1 VPAAEH
7 ALPPAALRVAPDG
20 KPRMR
25 RQGRCCAR
33 ARPRAGP
40 AAQAPALGR
49 EALRERVAAVA
60 GAALERLLER
70 GRRGGL
76 APLWTA
82 LLGEAGA
89 RLDCHDAAASAGGAP
104 PGALSRCA
112 WAARVHALH
121 ACAAGAHSG
130 HRRARL
136 SCCRPWHA
144 CLQWVSGAAWPIACL
159 LTPRACNAGHRRQA
173 GGAGRLNT
181 CMCATVWLGCPVS
194 GERAGRPREGGAHRR
209 CALPAHCW
217 LAWASQGE
225 APPRRRAGDAADVAA
240 SAARAVGLLAQAA
253 EFHRGSRVEDYGP
266 LVAAA
271 TRVCAR
277 LAPARAPPDAA
288 AAPAAGAGADAAAPG
303 AAPGESEDRRMG
315 SPPEPLMPGAAAAPA
330 AAHALEAPPAL
341 SEEVRPPRP
350 SLAGAAARLI
360 AAVVAGHGKA
370 AGASAGMGALAGA
383 AAGWAPAL
391 AAAPLRD
398 ALALARSLIRPPGGG
413 PAAAALFMT
422 ELPGVAARA
431 LLGEGP
437 GSGSGPGEGSAP
449 GAPSRAAASAAGG
462 EGVEGG
468 EAPGGPAA
476 GDGSL
481 RDEALGLLVEACA
494 VLRPGVRP

>member
-1 VPAAEH
+1 
-7 ALPPAALRVAPDG
+7 
-20 KPRMR
+20 
-25 RQGRCCAR
+25 
-33 ARPRAGP
+33 
-40 AAQAPALGR
+40 
-49 EALRERVAAVA
+49 
-60 GAALERLLER
+60 
-70 GRRGGL
+70 
-76 APLWTA
+76 
-82 LLGEAGA
+82 
-89 RLDCHDAAASAGGAP
+89 
-104 PGALSRCA
+104 
-112 WAARVHALH
+112 
-121 ACAAGAHSG
+121 
-130 HRRARL
+130 
-136 SCCRPWHA
+136 
-144 CLQWVSGAAWPIACL
+144 
-159 LTPRACNAGHRRQA
+159 
-173 GGAGRLNT
+173 
-181 CMCATVWLGCPVS
+181 
-194 GERAGRPREGGAHRR
+194 
-209 CALPAHCW
+209 
-217 LAWASQGE
+217 
-225 APPRRRAGDAADVAA
+225 
-240 SAARAVGLLAQAA
+240 
-253 EFHRGSRVEDYGP
+253 
-266 LVAAA
+266 
-271 TRVCAR
+271 
-277 LAPARAPPDAA
+277 
-288 AAPAAGAGADAAAPG
+288 
-303 AAPGESEDRRMG
+303 MG